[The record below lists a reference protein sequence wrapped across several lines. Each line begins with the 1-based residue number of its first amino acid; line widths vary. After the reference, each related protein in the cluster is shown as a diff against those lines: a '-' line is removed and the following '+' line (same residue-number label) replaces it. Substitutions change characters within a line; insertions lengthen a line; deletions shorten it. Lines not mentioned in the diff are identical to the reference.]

1 MSVTIHAQ
9 DVSRWFG
16 EVVALNK
23 FSARIGPGVTG
34 MLGPNGAGKSTFFKL
49 CTSQLRPSQGEL
61 SLFGEPI
68 WSNYDVLRRIGFC
81 PDGENYYEEMT
92 GYEFVVALA
101 RCTGMHSADAIRSS
115 LKAIERAGM
124 TDRMHDRIASYSK
137 GMRQRVKL
145 AQCMAHDPEVLFLDE
160 PMTGLDPVAR
170 HDTFQLIRELG
181 DEGKTVVVSSHIL
194 YEIENVTS
202 NVILLNNGCVLAEG
216 DIRHI
221 RDLIDQHPHSVS
233 IECDRP
239 RELAS
244 RLLDHPHIVS
254 MEFDES
260 GGGLHVF
267 TRDPN
272 AFYDRLPELV
282 LEDEFQIDRITS
294 PDDNLQAVFEYLV
307 K

>member
-23 FSARIGPGVTG
+23 FSANIGPGVTG
-34 MLGPNGAGKSTFFKL
+34 VLGPNGAGKSTFFKL
-49 CTSQLRPSQGEL
+49 CTAQLRPSQGTL
-61 SLFGEPI
+61 HMFGEPV
-68 WSNYDVLRRIGFC
+68 WANYNTLRRIGFC

-101 RCTGMHSADAIRSS
+101 RCTGMASADAIRSS
-115 LKAIERAGM
+115 LLAIERAGM
-124 TDRMHDRIASYSK
+124 TDRMHDRIGSYSK

-145 AQCMAHDPEVLFLDE
+145 AQSMAHDPEVLFLDE
-160 PMTGLDPVAR
+160 PMTGLDPIAR

-181 DEGKTVVVSSHIL
+181 EEGKTVIVSSHIL

-202 NVILLNNGCVLAEG
+202 NVILMNKGCVLAEG
-216 DIRHI
+216 NIRHI
-221 RDLIDQHPHSVS
+221 RDLIDRHPHSVS

-244 RLLDHPHIVS
+244 RLIDNPHIVS
-254 MEFDES
+254 MEFDET
-260 GGGLHVF
+260 GNGLQVF

-272 AFYDRLPELV
+272 AFYDGLPALV
-282 LEDEFQIDRITS
+282 LDEQFQIGRIAS

-307 K
+307 N